1 MASQRESGRVIHDGL
16 QARYRMTHKES
27 ERCSKH
33 NDDVETVVEKTG
45 VWPCERE
52 KKGTKGKKTRG
63 NENVGNTLC
72 RIMLIGWHTDVA
84 HLPASSKKKGLHV
97 FKSIQSAS

>member
-33 NDDVETVVEKTG
+33 NDDVEIVVDG
-45 VWPCERE
+45 VSGQ
-52 KKGTKGKKTRG
+52 KKV
-63 NENVGNTLC
+63 ENTEGRFKVS
-72 RIMLIGWHTDVA
+72 D
-84 HLPASSKKKGLHV
+84 LPILR
-97 FKSIQSAS
+97 

>member
-33 NDDVETVVEKTG
+33 NDDVETVVGKQGSGPGSTRKGDKREKD
-45 VWPCERE
+45 VRERE
-52 KKGTKGKKTRG
+52 
-63 NENVGNTLC
+63 C
-72 RIMLIGWHTDVA
+72 W
-84 HLPASSKKKGLHV
+84 
-97 FKSIQSAS
+97 